1 MDDAVLGLVWV
12 TSVCILGHIASV
24 LYFQK
29 ILRDEA
35 LTIDEKIT
43 EIDMGIA
50 SIAQWMLDKF
60 ENKPDSGI
68 IDWGAIINQLFT
80 QNNSPNNLNM
90 IPNEVE
96 EYGAPIEPKEIQPT
110 PNE

>member
-35 LTIDEKIT
+35 LTIDQKIN

-50 SIAQWMLDKF
+50 SIDRDWETLVTQT
-60 ENKPDSGI
+60 KPNTASSM
-68 IDWGAIINQLFT
+68 N
-80 QNNSPNNLNM
+80 
-90 IPNEVE
+90 
-96 EYGAPIEPKEIQPT
+96 
-110 PNE
+110 